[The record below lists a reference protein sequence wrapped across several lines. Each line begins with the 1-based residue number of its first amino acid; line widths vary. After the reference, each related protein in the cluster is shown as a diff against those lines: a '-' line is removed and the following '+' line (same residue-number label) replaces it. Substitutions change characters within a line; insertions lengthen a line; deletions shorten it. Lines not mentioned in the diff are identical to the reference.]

1 MSMRTPLLRVLA
13 VAVVSLASAIPASAD
28 RLCDPAGEDC
38 RAQLIDLMRA
48 ERTGIDVAF
57 WFMEDARYSAELIRK
72 AQSGVP
78 VRVLIDTSAL
88 SGPAVRAQIIADLQN
103 AGIPIRRR
111 NVSAILHWKM
121 MLFPGQGQREFR
133 GATYSPD
140 AVLPT
145 DPYRNY
151 VDEAIFFTGDP
162 ALVHSFMQRYDDLW
176 TDTSSYANYANI
188 TTLARRSPNFPIAP
202 ELNFP
207 PTVSY
212 RERAVA
218 AYQTERSGI
227 DTIMYRITDRAHTDA
242 MIAAEQRGVRVRVIT
257 EQI

>member
-1 MSMRTPLLRVLA
+1 MRTPLLRVLA

-28 RLCDPAGEDC
+28 RLCDPAAEDC
-38 RAQLIDLMRA
+38 RAQLIDLIRA
-48 ERTGIDVAF
+48 ERSGIDVAF

-72 AQSGVP
+72 AQAGVP

-111 NVSAILHWKM
+111 NVSSILHWKM
-121 MLFPGQGQREFR
+121 MLFAGQGQVEFS
-133 GATYSPD
+133 GANYSPD

-151 VDEAIFFTGDP
+151 VDEAIFFTQDAP
-162 ALVHSFMQRYDDLW
+162 LVHSFMQRFDDLW
-176 TDTSSYANYANI
+176 TNTTAYANYANV
-188 TTLARRSPNFPIAP
+188 TALRRSYASFPLSP

-207 PTVSY
+207 PSVSY
-212 RERAVA
+212 RDRAVS
-218 AYQTERSGI
+218 AYNAERSGI
-227 DTIMYRITDRAHTDA
+227 DVIMSPT
-242 MIAAEQRGVRVRVIT
+242 GKV
-257 EQI
+257 